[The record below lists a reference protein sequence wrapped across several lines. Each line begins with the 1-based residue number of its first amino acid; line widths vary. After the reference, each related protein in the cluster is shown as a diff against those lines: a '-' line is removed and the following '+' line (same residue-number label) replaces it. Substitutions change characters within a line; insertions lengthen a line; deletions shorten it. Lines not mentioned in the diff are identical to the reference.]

1 MLSPQAQAS
10 WEAAGCVFIPT
21 SERILSIRL
30 KIHLGFAT
38 AIAVYAPTNPTNS
51 TSEASAASVAL
62 LESLEARCSDLGLT
76 ISCKKTK
83 LLAVV
88 PSGSY
93 SKPSPVSFR
102 PGDDLIDVVS
112 HFEYLGSVMSDNC
125 SRLLWL
131 QKQIKCRTKL
141 RIFSSVIIPA
151 LLYGLETVA
160 LQECQCKYIG
170 YKSLWVGA
178 LRVILG
184 LSLWERKRST
194 TILKLGRQQRVS
206 AALNGCRL
214 RFLAHIHCYL
224 TTICQ
229 RSC

>member
-1 MLSPQAQAS
+1 MEEKQIDLLALSKSRRPGQGVSRIRSTTILHSGFSSTHIHGVAIVLSPQAQAS

-93 SKPSPVSFR
+93 PKPS
-102 PGDDLIDVVS
+102 
-112 HFEYLGSVMSDNC
+112 
-125 SRLLWL
+125 
-131 QKQIKCRTKL
+131 
-141 RIFSSVIIPA
+141 
-151 LLYGLETVA
+151 
-160 LQECQCKYIG
+160 
-170 YKSLWVGA
+170 
-178 LRVILG
+178 
-184 LSLWERKRST
+184 
-194 TILKLGRQQRVS
+194 
-206 AALNGCRL
+206 
-214 RFLAHIHCYL
+214 RFLQAWGRPY
-224 TTICQ
+224 
-229 RSC
+229 